1 MGPSLVTQHG
11 AGAKPPG
18 PGNDSSPSA
27 GRAWSKIL
35 AFGSAARPRLGLC
48 QRLLEGVP
56 LVPVPA
62 AGDPSWAVSPCPAG
76 GFAAAPQHD
85 APHPDPIYWGGRAPR
100 QGAGVVDGTF
110 LNEHEPW
117 GGQVAAPMSPLPPAL
132 RAPVWDPAPGV
143 PAAPQGRQH
152 PCGTSEPSGFNRGTL
167 LVSLLDKPPRSDSR
181 RLWRAFLQ
189 QSGFPWQ
196 GSYQV
201 DNNRLFSPAWLPF
214 N

>member
-132 RAPVWDPAPGV
+132 RAPGRIL
-143 PAAPQGRQH
+143 PQGSRL
-152 PCGTSEPSGFNRGTL
+152 PPRASGIRVAPLNLPDLTGAR
-167 LVSLLDKPPRSDSR
+167 SLLACWTNHPEAIHGGCGELFCSNQGFHG
-181 RLWRAFLQ
+181 RALI
-189 QSGFPWQ
+189 
-196 GSYQV
+196 
-201 DNNRLFSPAWLPF
+201 R
-214 N
+214 